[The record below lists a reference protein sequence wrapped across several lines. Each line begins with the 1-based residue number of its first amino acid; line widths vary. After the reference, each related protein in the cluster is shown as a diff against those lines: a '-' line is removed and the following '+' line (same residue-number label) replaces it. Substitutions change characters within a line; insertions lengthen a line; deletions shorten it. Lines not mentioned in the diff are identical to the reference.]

1 MKALYINSSKLWMAI
16 GVFIIATSLVSNA
29 QQVKIDTVVQKNVI
43 VKPAHADVVAKTL
56 PPTNISEITGFQ
68 VNNIAPSETVAE
80 LKTDTLQD
88 GSVITITISNPRNFL
103 LMRPSDKSQLI
114 LYADGF
120 PLKGMNTDY
129 FTEIGRQYLADSSKS
144 LPKEISIPFIFK
156 RDSTTRD
163 AWNELFKMAH
173 WNKNRITFKMA
184 IGWSGMFPLNTT
196 TAKTVNTK
204 VLVLFYNTWKFYFLC
219 VLYAAFI
226 AYFVYLCK
234 KTGLIRDPDLTNS
247 GNGPFSLAQ
256 TQLAFWTVIVVG
268 GFIYL
273 IVLTGLTDSLNDS
286 ILLLLGISGTTT
298 GAASFID
305 YYKKTNLTKGLAA
318 QPVPVK
324 VVDPALPEN
333 SPTVQ
338 MIVKPLHPANTIKHH
353 RNFILDILS
362 DGVNVSVQRT
372 QTVLWNLVLG
382 LYFIW
387 FVITNKAM
395 PEFSNTLLVLAGV
408 SSVLYVGSKG
418 PENPS
423 TKP

>member
-1 MKALYINSSKLWMAI
+1 MQVLYIKISKA
-16 GVFIIATSLVSNA
+16 GIALCLLLLSQVSRA
-29 QQVKIDTVVQKNVI
+29 QQIKIDTVVEKKIAVKVI
-43 VKPAHADVVAKTL
+43 VAPVPAKTAS
-56 PPTNISEITGFQ
+56 PTNVSEIIGFQ

-80 LKTDTLQD
+80 SKSDTLQD

-103 LMRPSDKSQLI
+103 LMRPDDKTRLI

-129 FTEIGRQYLADSSKS
+129 FTAIGRQYLADSSKN
-144 LPKEISIPFIFK
+144 LPKQISIPFIFK

-173 WNKNRITFKMA
+173 WNTNRITFKMS
-184 IGWSGMFPLNTT
+184 IGWAGMFPLNT
-196 TAKTVNTK
+196 AAVKPVSTK
-204 VLVLFYNTWKFYFLC
+204 VLVLFYNGWIFYLLC
-219 VLYAAFI
+219 LLYALFI
-226 AYFVYLCK
+226 AYFVYLCN
-234 KTGLIRDPDLTNS
+234 KTGLIRDPDITNK
-247 GNGPFSLAQ
+247 GKGPFSLAQ
-256 TQLAFWTVIVVG
+256 TQLAFWTVIVIG

-273 IVLTGLTDSLNDS
+273 ILLTGLTDSLNNS
-286 ILLLLGISGTTT
+286 ILLLLGISGSTT

-305 YYKKTNLTKGLAA
+305 YYKKTALTKTLTA
-318 QPVPVK
+318 QPAPVK
-324 VVDPALPEN
+324 IVDPAQPEN
-333 SPTVQ
+333 AQVVQ
-338 MIVKPLHPANTIKHH
+338 MIVKPIHPANTTKHH

-382 LYFIW
+382 LYFMW
-387 FVITNKAM
+387 YVITNKAM
-395 PEFSNTLLVLAGV
+395 PDFSNTLLVLAGV

-423 TKP
+423 TKV